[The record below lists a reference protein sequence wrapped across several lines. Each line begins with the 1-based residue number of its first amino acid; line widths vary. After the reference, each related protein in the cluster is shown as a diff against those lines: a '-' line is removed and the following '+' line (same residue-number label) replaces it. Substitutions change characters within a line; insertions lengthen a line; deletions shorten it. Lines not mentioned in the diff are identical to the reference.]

1 MAPMTAPAPV
11 HPRPQAWRC
20 GLRRLAHAAWLFGIL
35 ALGTACTPVV
45 MPAGPTIGTPGLRD
59 DAIIARDGALLPL
72 RQFTPAANARV
83 VLLALHGFNDH
94 AGNFLIDSLPQF
106 GAAGVLIY
114 AYDQRGF
121 GRAPGRGYWP
131 GADTLAA
138 DAAEAARLL
147 RRRHPDLPLFLLGES
162 MGAAVAVLASAAA
175 APPPVDGY
183 VLLAPALWSRDA
195 MNPIMR
201 GGLWLAARTIPMM
214 GFQGGV
220 GGVVASDNVDAL
232 RRLSRDPL
240 TIRTTRVDAA
250 VGLVDLMDLAVQAL
264 PLCCRDG
271 TGARMPT
278 LMLVGAQDMI
288 VPPRATRH
296 ALGRVPD
303 GARPRLAVY
312 EQGFHLL
319 LSGTNRETVVRDIL
333 AFMNAPSGPL
343 PSGADAAAPAW
354 LDGRPIPGS

>member
-1 MAPMTAPAPV
+1 MTDPAAWQQRQPA
-11 HPRPQAWRC
+11 RP
-20 GLRRLAHAAWLFGIL
+20 RRLLSLGQAAWVAGIVVF
-35 ALGTACTPVV
+35 AAACSPVV
-45 MPAGPTIGTPGLRD
+45 MPAGPAVGMAGLRD
-59 DAIIARDGALLPL
+59 DAIVARDGAMLPV
-72 RQFTPAANARV
+72 RRFPPTADARV

-94 AGNFLIDSLPQF
+94 AGNFLIDSQPQF

-131 GADTLAA
+131 GAETLAA

-162 MGAAVAVLASAAA
+162 MGAAVAVLAGASQT
-175 APPPVDGY
+175 PPPVDGY

-201 GGLWLAARTIPMM
+201 GGLWLASRTIPMM

-220 GGVVASDNVDAL
+220 GGIVASDNMDAL
-232 RRLSRDPL
+232 RRLGRDPL

-250 VGLVDLMDLAVQAL
+250 VGLVDLMDRAVEAL
-264 PLCCRDG
+264 PQCCRDAAG
-271 TGARMPT
+271 VRVPS
-278 LMLVGAQDMI
+278 LMLIGAQDMI

-296 ALGRVPD
+296 AIGRVPD
-303 GARPRLAVY
+303 DARPRLAVY

-319 LSGTNRETVVRDIL
+319 LSGRNRETVVRDIL
-333 AFMNAPSGPL
+333 AFMDVPSGPL
-343 PSGADAAAPAW
+343 PSGADAVAPAW
-354 LDGRPIPGS
+354 LDGRLTPGS